1 MHVGG
6 GYHSVVGGNITS
18 KERPSLAIKRE
29 VILLID
35 LQIETLPQRS
45 ALDSYQLLDGA
56 LRKNP
61 KDHGEPDRIMRA
73 RIEFRSQRAS

>member
-45 ALDSYQLLDGA
+45 ALDSYQLLDYA
-56 LRKNP
+56 ARS
-61 KDHGEPDRIMRA
+61 ERIQKIMES
-73 RIEFRSQRAS
+73 RIGSCGPG